1 MDRAS
6 QVLAQGVPPGVPR
19 SYRALADHGNVPH
32 STLHHRARG
41 RPSMEE
47 KARGQQYLKPYEE
60 DVVVKY
66 LLHMSDLGQP
76 IRMKFIPFI
85 AFRVTH
91 HRPTTDRPLKPP
103 GRNWTK
109 ALEKRHPELTA
120 RRVKALDWNRHE
132 KNTYGKIIHW
142 FEVIKDVLQD
152 PAVLAENVYNMD
164 ETGVMLSMPGSVKVL
179 VSKHDM
185 RDYRGARVKR
195 TTVTA
200 IECISGDGRYLNP
213 MIIWPASTHRSN
225 WTMFPTPKWQ
235 YACSDSGYTDSKISL
250 EWLKCIFDPETKERA
265 NKKPRVLI
273 CDGFGTHETLEILEF
288 CFENNI
294 LLCRLPSHTSHKL
307 QPCDVAVFAPL
318 KAAYRDQVDRFEQ
331 GGVNTIAFTPKN
343 IKAGFAAS
351 GLFPFNPDRVLRSMP
366 APPAEPVMPRA
377 DEVKVG
383 SCQQDIEPQTPV
395 TPVSAETFMS
405 LQNLII
411 QQDAHAL
418 DETSKQNLARHLQ
431 KCTKAFQTSSAKSI
445 LQEDRIQFL
454 TTINNEAKVRRST
467 RSLVLGKAKVMSYE
481 DLEEAR
487 LKRVVRESTQVAKGK
502 EKHGRKRK
510 SGTPEADEGD
520 ADSVRRSGKRKSAA
534 QDPPESGNKVARA
547 PVTASVVQISGIP
560 IAEDGIVPELWRA
573 PVARM
578 Y

>member
-19 SYRALADHGNVPH
+19 SYRALADHGNVPR
-32 STLHHRARG
+32 STLHHRALG
-41 RPSMEE
+41 RRSMEE
-47 KARGQQYLKPYEE
+47 KAQSQQYLTPWEE
-60 DVVVKY
+60 DVLIKY
-66 LLHMSDLGQP
+66 LLQMSDLGQSVR
-76 IRMKFIPFI
+76 IKFIPAL
-85 AFRVTH
+85 AFRVTCQ
-91 HRPTTDRPLKPP
+91 RPTTEKPLKPP

-109 ALEKRHPELTA
+109 ALEKRHPELVA

-152 PAVLAENVYNMD
+152 PAVLVENVYNMD

-179 VSKHDM
+179 VSKHDI

-225 WTMFPTPKWQ
+225 WTTFPTPRWQ
-235 YACSDSGYTDSKISL
+235 YAYSDSGYTDSKISL
-250 EWLKCIFDPETKERA
+250 EWLKRIFDPETKERA
-265 NKKPRVLI
+265 NGRPRVLI

-288 CFENNI
+288 CFENDI

-307 QPCDVAVFAPL
+307 QPCDIAVFAPL
-318 KAAYRDQVDRFEQ
+318 KAAYHDQVDRLEQ
-331 GGVNTIAFTPKN
+331 GGVNTIGKEHFTSLYSPARERAFMPKN

-366 APPAEPVMPRA
+366 APLAEPAIPRA

-383 SCQQDIEPQTPV
+383 SCRPDVEPQTPV
-395 TPVSAETFMS
+395 TPVSAEAFMS

-411 QQDAHAL
+411 QRDAHAL

-431 KCTKAFQTSSAKSI
+431 KCTKAFQRSSAHGI

-467 RSLVLGKAKVMSYE
+467 KALVLGKAKVMSYE

-487 LKRVVRESTQVAKGK
+487 AKRAVKEST
-502 EKHGRKRK
+502 
-510 SGTPEADEGD
+510 
-520 ADSVRRSGKRKSAA
+520 
-534 QDPPESGNKVARA
+534 
-547 PVTASVVQISGIP
+547 
-560 IAEDGIVPELWRA
+560 
-573 PVARM
+573 
-578 Y
+578 